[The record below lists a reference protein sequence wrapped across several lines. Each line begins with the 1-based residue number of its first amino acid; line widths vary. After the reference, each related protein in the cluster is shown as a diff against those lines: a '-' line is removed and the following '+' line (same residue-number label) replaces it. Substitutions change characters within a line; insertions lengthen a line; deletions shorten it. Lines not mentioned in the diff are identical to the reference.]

1 MPKKT
6 KRKPKKKAKA
16 KKRPRKKAPR
26 KAKPVTRVLEP
37 PALELPEPA
46 LASAS
51 GTQQAPPPV

>member
-16 KKRPRKKAPR
+16 KKRPRKKARR
-26 KAKPVTRVLEP
+26 KAKPVTQVLEP

-51 GTQQAPPPV
+51 GTQQEPPPG